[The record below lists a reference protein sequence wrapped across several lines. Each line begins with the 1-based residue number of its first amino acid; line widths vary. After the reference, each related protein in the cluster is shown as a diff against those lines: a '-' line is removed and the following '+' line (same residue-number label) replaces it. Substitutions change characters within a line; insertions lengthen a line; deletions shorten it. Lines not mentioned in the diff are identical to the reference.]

1 MSESPQHDPKLN
13 DAAPASAPEPS
24 EPWLEVVDDRLSRDV
39 TSARRDV
46 TSVRRL
52 TGARR
57 GRLLDSLAVLA
68 RRGRDSAG
76 DVDPDVASLL
86 ELIGLDASDHVD
98 SAREFAAIVDRG
110 EAAGLDRG
118 ALPHVLQAYV
128 RAVSRIVAVE
138 AGVALGVLRGVDADR
153 RPEVIGTMIDA
164 LLPASLRGF
173 DLLHRAM
180 LQDALLEAADG
191 VTATESDFENMAVGM
206 VDLVRSTDYLSRAS
220 GEDLEQLV
228 DAIFLAGQA
237 ATSERAAHIVK
248 YVGDGVFIAANDVT
262 SVADAAL
269 DAIERLEAVLPLRA
283 RGGVSYGFVVQRA
296 GDVFGLPVNL
306 AQALTKAAQPGRVL
320 LSADAAA
327 LIGSERRG
335 RLRACHLPHPALKEQ
350 RVATLRAPAKS

>member
-1 MSESPQHDPKLN
+1 MSDP
-13 DAAPASAPEPS
+13 APPPAPEPS
-24 EPWLEVVDDRLSRDV
+24 EPWLEVVGDRLGRD
-39 TSARRDV
+39 AAP
-46 TSVRRL
+46 VRRL
-52 TGARR
+52 TRARR
-57 GRLLDSLAVLA
+57 GRMLDSLAVLA
-68 RRGRDSAG
+68 RRGRDAG
-76 DVDPDVASLL
+76 DEVDPDVIALL
-86 ELIGLDASDHVD
+86 EMIGLDANDRLD

-110 EAAGLDRG
+110 EAAGLDRS
-118 ALPHVLQAYV
+118 ALPHILQAYV

-138 AGVALGVLRGVDADR
+138 AGVALGALRGVDADR
-153 RPEVIGTMIDA
+153 RPEVIGRMIDT

-180 LQDALLEAADG
+180 LQEALLEASVG

-220 GEDLEQLV
+220 AENLEQLV
-228 DAIFLAGQA
+228 DAIFAAGQA

-306 AQALTKAAQPGRVL
+306 AQALTKAARPGKVL
-320 LSADAAA
+320 LSAEAAA
-327 LIGSERRG
+327 LIGSKRHG
-335 RLRACHLPHPALKEQ
+335 RLRPCPLPHPALNDQ
-350 RVATLRAPAKS
+350 RVATLRPAATP